1 MTQLV
6 EFSEAYVTVTKVG
19 RMERA
24 GEIVRLAQSCTS
36 FPIRHST
43 FGGPLPKHPGRC
55 TEMSSATLQR
65 WDSTSSLNRCH
76 PKSGSPSGAALNVTR
91 RCPKTAA
98 DPLRYR

>member
-1 MTQLV
+1 MTRLV
-6 EFSEAYVTVTKVG
+6 EFSEPYVTVTKVS

-24 GEIVRLAQSCTS
+24 EEIVRLAQSCTS

-43 FGGPLPKHPGRC
+43 FGSPLPKHPGRC

-65 WDSTSSLNRCH
+65 WDSTSSLTRCH
-76 PKSGSPSGAALNVTR
+76 TKFRSPSGAALDVTR
-91 RCPKTAA
+91 RCPKTVA